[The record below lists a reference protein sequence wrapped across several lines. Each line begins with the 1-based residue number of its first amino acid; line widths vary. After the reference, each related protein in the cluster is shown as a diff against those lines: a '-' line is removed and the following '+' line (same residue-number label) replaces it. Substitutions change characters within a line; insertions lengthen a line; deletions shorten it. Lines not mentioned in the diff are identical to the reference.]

1 MDSIIKAV
9 VLFVNATT
17 MTQVLTLVFLLLVLA
32 IVKVLK
38 SGE

>member
-17 MTQVLTLVFLLLVLA
+17 MTQMLTLVFLLLVLA
-32 IVKVLK
+32 IIKVLK

>member
-9 VLFVNATT
+9 VLFVNAST

-32 IVKVLK
+32 IVKTLM
-38 SGE
+38 SGG

>member
-9 VLFVNATT
+9 VLFVNASK

-32 IVKVLK
+32 IVKSLRAR
-38 SGE
+38 G